1 MVLHRRKPKP
11 RSNSSF
17 TQSPRESACLRVT
30 GLLVSGSSD
39 CPENISLTIR
49 GFLAW
54 GQPVFREVGGA
65 LGQAR
70 AVLGCSW
77 SLRLVSGTGVSA
89 GLPGLRVS
97 AGCLWG
103 RTENAVPSPVSRV
116 DCGGQNR
123 F

>member
-17 TQSPRESACLRVT
+17 TQVPERV
-30 GLLVSGSSD
+30 LASVSLVLVSGSSD

-70 AVLGCSW
+70 AVLGFSW
-77 SLRLVSGTGVSA
+77 SLRLVPGTGVSA